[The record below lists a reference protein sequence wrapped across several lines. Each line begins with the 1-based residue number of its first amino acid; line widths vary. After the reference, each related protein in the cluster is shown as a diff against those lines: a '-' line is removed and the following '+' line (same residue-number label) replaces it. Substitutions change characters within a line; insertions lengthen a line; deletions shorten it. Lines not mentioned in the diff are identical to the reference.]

1 MDKKII
7 VPRFKK
13 TLGFETDIC
22 RSSLMGKIRSKENK
36 AEKKLRIALW
46 ARGVRYRKNY
56 KKLPGCPD
64 IVINKSKLIVFV
76 DGEFWHGY
84 NWEEKKQ
91 KIKANRGFWIPKIER
106 NMQRDN
112 FNNKELEKMGYT
124 VFRYWEATIKKDIMK
139 CVNEVYESISALR
152 MN

>member
-106 NMQRDN
+106 NMQRDIEIN
-112 FNNKELEKMGYT
+112 LALEALGYK
-124 VFRYWEATIKKDIMK
+124 VIRFWENQIKKEFDL
-139 CVNEVYESISALR
+139 CVQMVLDQL
-152 MN
+152 ML